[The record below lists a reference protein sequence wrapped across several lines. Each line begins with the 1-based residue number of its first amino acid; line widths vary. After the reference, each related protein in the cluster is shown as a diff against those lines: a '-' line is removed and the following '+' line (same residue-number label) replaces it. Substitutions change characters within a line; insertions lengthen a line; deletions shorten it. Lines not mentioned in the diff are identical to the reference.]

1 MRCDT
6 SVVALE
12 SLKIAG
18 DFHFAVSPYSIEL
31 LEQANN
37 TWQLKPQECFLRI
50 DVEHMGIGGD
60 DSRNPSIHPEFL
72 LEDSTYRYQVSFNVK

>member
-31 LEQANN
+31 LEQATH

-60 DSRNPSIHPEFL
+60 DPGIPAFTPSFYWKTARIVIRL
-72 LEDSTYRYQVSFNVK
+72 TLM